1 VTGVVAALAGITAT
15 SAASG
20 VVIPSPTP
28 VWTAIFGYDAAST
41 NNQTLAGIT
50 APISLSASLSGA
62 GALLY
67 VKNGVATLYTGAFSA
82 VVGDVIAWTV
92 LAGLSTVSGTL
103 TVTNASDAG
112 ATLATIGYVVKSSGG
127 GGGRGDLP

>member
-1 VTGVVAALAGITAT
+1 MTGIAAALAGVSAT

-28 VWTAIFGYDAAST
+28 VWTAIFGYDAGST
-41 NNQTLAGIT
+41 NNQTLAGIS

-62 GALLY
+62 GALVY
-67 VKNGVATLYTGAFSA
+67 VKNGVGTLYTGAFTA

-103 TVTNASDAG
+103 TVTNASNGG
-112 ATLATIGYVVKSSGG
+112 ATLATIAYVVRSTGG
-127 GGGRGDLP
+127 GGGRGGLP